1 MNINKYNA
9 NYNNQNGKEA
19 RGTDKYTSHKHHR
32 YAAIA
37 AAFAII
43 VGGIGG
49 SVALGKKMDKN
60 SQHFAAVAA
69 EITTTAA
76 STSAIETAAV
86 HTTTATTTT
95 SLITTNVAS
104 AATEPATAEMTAFV
118 ETTAPEEITTAAS
131 DKGHGPADMDA
142 FAQEWLDNYNEWL
155 KIPNGYVEHEEESV
169 SFKIAEGSYVP
180 AIDAWKITDEEY
192 CSADAINKH
201 LHAFWAPGSKDDIV
215 PAELTEKIDNGTV
228 SYNDFLSGIYFTY
241 KNDLYSRKCN
251 SWVEGRRTCPSAEKL
266 NDNEILVRFTLGYEG
281 VTEQQTMHLV
291 WVDELNDWRVD
302 DIFFEGE

>member
-19 RGTDKYTSHKHHR
+19 RGTDKSTGHNKPR

-37 AAFAII
+37 AAFALL

-49 SVALGKKMDKN
+49 SVALGKHMDNN
-60 SQHFAAVAA
+60 SKYVAA
-69 EITTTAA
+69 AAADITTTAA
-76 STSAIETAAV
+76 STSVIE
-86 HTTTATTTT
+86 TTTAQTTTAAMTT
-95 SLITTNVAS
+95 SLITTNVTS
-104 AATEPATAEMTAFV
+104 AATESAATEMAAFV
-118 ETTAPEEITTAAS
+118 ETTAPEESTTAAADNS
-131 DKGHGPADMDA
+131 HEPVDMDA

-169 SFKIAEGSYVP
+169 SFKMAEGSSVP

-192 CSADAINKH
+192 CSADAINEH
-201 LHAFWAPGSKDDIV
+201 LHAFWAPGSEADIV

-228 SYNDFLSGIYFTY
+228 SYNDFLGSIYFTY
-241 KNDLYSRKCN
+241 KNELYSRICN
-251 SWVEGRRTCPSAEKL
+251 SWIEGRRTSPSAEKL

-281 VTEQQTMHLV
+281 ITEQQFMHFV

-302 DIFFEGE
+302 DVFFEGE